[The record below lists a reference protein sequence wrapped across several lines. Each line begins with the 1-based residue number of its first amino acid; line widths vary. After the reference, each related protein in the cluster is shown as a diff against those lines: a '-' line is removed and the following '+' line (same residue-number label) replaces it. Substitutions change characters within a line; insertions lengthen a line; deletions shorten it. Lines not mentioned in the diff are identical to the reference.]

1 MNIACF
7 LSEVST
13 GGGNHLTKDFA
24 RNIIKLNNKDF
35 KITLITTTEIYDDF
49 LNKNEIKYTKLNFSL
64 FDRFLVKLW
73 KKVFYR
79 NMLNFFGVTSPMKNF
94 VKKNKFDLIV
104 FNSPSSY
111 ILMCKEIDFITCLW
125 NTEID
130 DFKNFIEFDKLNYLN
145 QKTIIETSVQNAFK
159 LIVFTEKNKQDLVKR
174 FNCFKNKIVTISVKP
189 ILPKIYEETK
199 DKIIF
204 KEEFEQ
210 LKLDKKKKWM
220 LYPAQFWSHKNHE
233 YIIKSVKEIDKYGL
247 SNINFVFCGRDIGY
261 LSEIKK
267 KIGEQKLN
275 DRFKIFG
282 YLSDTQVIGLY
293 LFSYALIIPTY
304 VGRTTMP
311 LLESFYFNKKVFYSN
326 KILDDKYYNFISGI
340 DLSNV
345 KDFAEK
351 LYLYTKSDKSN
362 INNLKDIYHKECSDD
377 LFVSRYT
384 EIFNEFKFKK
394 IIKK

>member
-125 NTEID
+125 
-130 DFKNFIEFDKLNYLN
+130 
-145 QKTIIETSVQNAFK
+145 TIVSPEA
-159 LIVFTEKNKQDLVKR
+159 
-174 FNCFKNKIVTISVKP
+174 
-189 ILPKIYEETK
+189 
-199 DKIIF
+199 
-204 KEEFEQ
+204 
-210 LKLDKKKKWM
+210 
-220 LYPAQFWSHKNHE
+220 
-233 YIIKSVKEIDKYGL
+233 
-247 SNINFVFCGRDIGY
+247 
-261 LSEIKK
+261 
-267 KIGEQKLN
+267 
-275 DRFKIFG
+275 
-282 YLSDTQVIGLY
+282 
-293 LFSYALIIPTY
+293 
-304 VGRTTMP
+304 TT
-311 LLESFYFNKKVFYSN
+311 
-326 KILDDKYYNFISGI
+326 
-340 DLSNV
+340 
-345 KDFAEK
+345 
-351 LYLYTKSDKSN
+351 
-362 INNLKDIYHKECSDD
+362 
-377 LFVSRYT
+377 
-384 EIFNEFKFKK
+384 
-394 IIKK
+394 

>member
-220 LYPAQFWSHKNHE
+220 LY
-233 YIIKSVKEIDKYGL
+233 KY
-247 SNINFVFCGRDIGY
+247 F
-261 LSEIKK
+261 
-267 KIGEQKLN
+267 
-275 DRFKIFG
+275 
-282 YLSDTQVIGLY
+282 
-293 LFSYALIIPTY
+293 
-304 VGRTTMP
+304 
-311 LLESFYFNKKVFYSN
+311 
-326 KILDDKYYNFISGI
+326 
-340 DLSNV
+340 
-345 KDFAEK
+345 
-351 LYLYTKSDKSN
+351 
-362 INNLKDIYHKECSDD
+362 
-377 LFVSRYT
+377 
-384 EIFNEFKFKK
+384 
-394 IIKK
+394 